1 VAAAILSDDAGG
13 MSDQSRPGDHA
24 ELPAAVAAA
33 LARAEAAGFELS
45 SEPGVGAL
53 LAALAASVRSRGH
66 ILELGTGAGVGL
78 AWLVSGLGTRSDIE
92 VITVDIDAERQ
103 SATRAAGWPAYVR
116 FDIGDGAV
124 RAGQLGRFDLIFADA
139 QGGKTVGL
147 DQTIEALTP
156 GGMLVVD
163 DMDLA
168 RHDDPELSEALTRV
182 RAQLLADRRLVCA
195 DLTFSSGVIL
205 ATRRRDAD

>member
-1 VAAAILSDDAGG
+1 
-13 MSDQSRPGDHA
+13 MSERSGPGDHV
-24 ELPAAVAAA
+24 ELPTAVVAA
-33 LARAEAAGFELS
+33 LARAEAAGFKLS

-78 AWLVSGLGTRSDIE
+78 AWLVSGLGTRTDIE
-92 VITVDIDAERQ
+92 VITVDINAELQ

-147 DQTIEALTP
+147 DQTIEALSP
-156 GGMLVVD
+156 GGILVVD

-168 RHDDPELSEALTRV
+168 LHDDPELSEALTRV
-182 RAQLLADRRLVCA
+182 RAQLLGDRRLVCA
-195 DLTFSSGVIL
+195 DLTYSSGVIL